1 MCDGLHDAAE
11 KLSCLPVESLLSL
24 RPCEHSTLTSLS
36 ACLGRFGRK
45 VCLLATT
52 VTCAISGVLTAVAP
66 DYTSLLLFRL
76 LQGLVSK
83 GSWTTGYTLSKHLLA
98 RGFQPL

>member
-1 MCDGLHDAAE
+1 MCDGPHDAAE

-24 RPCEHSTLTSLS
+24 RPCEHSTLTSMS
-36 ACLGRFGRK
+36 ACLQRFGRK

-52 VTCAISGVLTAVAP
+52 LTCAILGVLTAVAP
-66 DYTSLLLFRL
+66 DYTSLLIFRL

-83 GSWTTGYTLSKHLLA
+83 GSWTAGYTLSKHLLVQ
-98 RGFQPL
+98 GFQAL